1 MAHRI
6 CAVDHCALHCDKVR
20 VVKKLI
26 FLWVAFCKDY
36 IFRFI
41 GVFGL
46 TYIINKRRI
55 KSITYREQFIMAYGG
70 LRGAVGFSLV
80 TILPET
86 NPMKDIFLT
95 TTLVIIFFTVFIQG
109 GTIKL
114 LVSKLKIT
122 KKAEEEKS
130 IGKDVN
136 LKMIDNVMAGVESVM
151 GRLSR

>member
-1 MAHRI
+1 
-6 CAVDHCALHCDKVR
+6 
-20 VVKKLI
+20 
-26 FLWVAFCKDY
+26 
-36 IFRFI
+36 
-41 GVFGL
+41 
-46 TYIINKRRI
+46 
-55 KSITYREQFIMAYGG
+55 MAYGG

-80 TILPET
+80 TILPEA

-95 TTLVIIFFTVFIQG
+95 TTLVMIFFTVFIQG

-151 GRLSR
+151 GRNARYSMLEKFRNFDKKYIKRVLLKKDAGRVLGGHVFRLTITFDLLIDLIVFEKP

>member
-1 MAHRI
+1 
-6 CAVDHCALHCDKVR
+6 
-20 VVKKLI
+20 
-26 FLWVAFCKDY
+26 
-36 IFRFI
+36 
-41 GVFGL
+41 
-46 TYIINKRRI
+46 
-55 KSITYREQFIMAYGG
+55 MAYGG

-80 TILPET
+80 TILPEA

-95 TTLVIIFFTVFIQG
+95 TTLVMIFFTVFIQG

-151 GRLSR
+151 GRNARYSMLEKFRNFDKKYIKRVLLKKDAGRVLGVHVFRLTITSALLIDLIVFEKP

>member
-1 MAHRI
+1 
-6 CAVDHCALHCDKVR
+6 
-20 VVKKLI
+20 
-26 FLWVAFCKDY
+26 
-36 IFRFI
+36 
-41 GVFGL
+41 
-46 TYIINKRRI
+46 
-55 KSITYREQFIMAYGG
+55 MAYGG

-80 TILPET
+80 TILPEA

-95 TTLVIIFFTVFIQG
+95 TTLVMIFFAVFIQG

-130 IGKDVN
+130 MAKDVN

-151 GRLSR
+151 GRNARYSMLEKFRNFDKKYIKRVLLKKDAGRVLGGHVFRLTITSALLIDLIVFEKP

>member
-1 MAHRI
+1 
-6 CAVDHCALHCDKVR
+6 
-20 VVKKLI
+20 
-26 FLWVAFCKDY
+26 
-36 IFRFI
+36 
-41 GVFGL
+41 
-46 TYIINKRRI
+46 
-55 KSITYREQFIMAYGG
+55 MAYGG

-80 TILPET
+80 TILPEA

-95 TTLVIIFFTVFIQG
+95 TTLVMIFFTVFIQG

-151 GRLSR
+151 GRNARYSMLEKFRNFDKKYIKRVLLKKDAGRVLGGHVFRLTITSALLIDLIVFEKP

>member
-1 MAHRI
+1 
-6 CAVDHCALHCDKVR
+6 
-20 VVKKLI
+20 
-26 FLWVAFCKDY
+26 
-36 IFRFI
+36 
-41 GVFGL
+41 
-46 TYIINKRRI
+46 
-55 KSITYREQFIMAYGG
+55 MAYGG

-80 TILPET
+80 TILPEA

-95 TTLVIIFFTVFIQG
+95 TTLVMIFFTVFIQG

-122 KKAEEEKS
+122 KKAEEETS

-151 GRLSR
+151 GRNARYSMLEKFRNFDKKYIKRVLLKKDAGRVLGGHVFRLTITSALLIDLIVFEKP

>member
-1 MAHRI
+1 
-6 CAVDHCALHCDKVR
+6 
-20 VVKKLI
+20 
-26 FLWVAFCKDY
+26 
-36 IFRFI
+36 
-41 GVFGL
+41 
-46 TYIINKRRI
+46 
-55 KSITYREQFIMAYGG
+55 MAYGG

-80 TILPET
+80 TILPEA

-95 TTLVIIFFTVFIQG
+95 TTLVMIFFTVFIQG

-151 GRLSR
+151 GRNARYSMLEKFRNFDKKYIKRVLLKKDAGRVLGGHVFRLTITSDLSIDLSD

>member
-1 MAHRI
+1 
-6 CAVDHCALHCDKVR
+6 
-20 VVKKLI
+20 
-26 FLWVAFCKDY
+26 
-36 IFRFI
+36 
-41 GVFGL
+41 
-46 TYIINKRRI
+46 
-55 KSITYREQFIMAYGG
+55 MAYGG

-80 TILPET
+80 TILPEA

-95 TTLVIIFFTVFIQG
+95 TTLVMIFFTVFIQG

-151 GRLSR
+151 GRLSRYSMMEKFRNFDKKYIKRVLLKKDAGRVLCW

>member
-1 MAHRI
+1 
-6 CAVDHCALHCDKVR
+6 
-20 VVKKLI
+20 
-26 FLWVAFCKDY
+26 
-36 IFRFI
+36 
-41 GVFGL
+41 
-46 TYIINKRRI
+46 
-55 KSITYREQFIMAYGG
+55 MAYGG

-80 TILPET
+80 TILPEA

-95 TTLVIIFFTVFIQG
+95 TTLVMIFFTVFIQG

-151 GRLSR
+151 GRNARYSMLEKFRNFDKKYIKRVLLKKDAGRVLGGHVFRLTIT